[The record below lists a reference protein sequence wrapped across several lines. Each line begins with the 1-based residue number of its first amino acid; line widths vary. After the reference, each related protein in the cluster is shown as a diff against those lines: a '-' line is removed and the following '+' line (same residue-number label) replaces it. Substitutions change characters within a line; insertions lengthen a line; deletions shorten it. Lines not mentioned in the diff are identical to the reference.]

1 MVRHHYVLLMAPEND
16 QVLLCGDKRA
26 LMAPKEGP
34 ICRRALDL

>member
-1 MVRHHYVLLMAPEND
+1 MLRHLYVLLMGPEND

-34 ICRRALDL
+34 ICRRVLEF